1 MTKEKEGLLKT
12 LKDENL
18 RAETRKFTKDL
29 INNNKIRSLTVPNKD
44 INNIKDFKNKIN
56 NNIVNDVDSN
66 NNINFTNKENKN
78 DEVKKKKKVKKKY
91 KIKKGE
97 KKENKDKAEK
107 IEKEEKIDN
116 EQKIDKIDKAE
127 KIEKGTKLKLLN
139 YKTLNQINN
148 GKNENKEKEIKPII
162 NDKMKEKNNNKRR
175 DLLNSLNNL
184 KYNFDNLMEIGVHG
198 NKYFNTNNKK

>member
-56 NNIVNDVDSN
+56 NNIVNDVDSK
-66 NNINFTNKENKN
+66 NISNTNKENKD

-97 KKENKDKAEK
+97 NISK
-107 IEKEEKIDN
+107 II
-116 EQKIDKIDKAE
+116 
-127 KIEKGTKLKLLN
+127 L
-139 YKTLNQINN
+139 
-148 GKNENKEKEIKPII
+148 
-162 NDKMKEKNNNKRR
+162 M
-175 DLLNSLNNL
+175 LNN
-184 KYNFDNLMEIGVHG
+184 
-198 NKYFNTNNKK
+198 

>member
-1 MTKEKEGLLKT
+1 MIKEKEGLLKT

-56 NNIVNDVDSN
+56 NNIVNDVDSK
-66 NNINFTNKENKN
+66 NISYTNKENKD

-97 KKENKDKAEK
+97 KKENK
-107 IEKEEKIDN
+107 
-116 EQKIDKIDKAE
+116 
-127 KIEKGTKLKLLN
+127 
-139 YKTLNQINN
+139 TLYQ
-148 GKNENKEKEIKPII
+148 
-162 NDKMKEKNNNKRR
+162 
-175 DLLNSLNNL
+175 
-184 KYNFDNLMEIGVHG
+184 
-198 NKYFNTNNKK
+198 

>member
-56 NNIVNDVDSN
+56 NNIVNDVDSK
-66 NNINFTNKENKN
+66 NKD

-127 KIEKGTKLKLLN
+127 NIEKGTKLKLHN
-139 YKTLNQINN
+139 YKTLNEINN

>member
-29 INNNKIRSLTVPNKD
+29 INNNKIRSLTFPNKD

-56 NNIVNDVDSN
+56 NNIVNDVDFN
-66 NNINFTNKENKN
+66 NNINYTNKENKN

-116 EQKIDKIDKAE
+116 GQKIDKIDKTE

-139 YKTLNQINN
+139 YKTLNEINN

>member
-29 INNNKIRSLTVPNKD
+29 INNNKIRSLTFPNKD

-116 EQKIDKIDKAE
+116 GQKIDKIDKTE

-139 YKTLNQINN
+139 YKTLNEINN